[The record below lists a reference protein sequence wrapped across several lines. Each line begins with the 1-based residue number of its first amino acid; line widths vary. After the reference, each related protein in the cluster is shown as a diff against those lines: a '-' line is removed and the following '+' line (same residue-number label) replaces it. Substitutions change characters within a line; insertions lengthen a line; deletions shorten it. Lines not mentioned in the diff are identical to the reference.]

1 MNQLLST
8 MEKKGITTVRLI
20 ITDITGNPKSMIIPR
35 KSFEYARS
43 GIGIDGSSI
52 PGFTTVDKSDLIAVP
67 DVESAVFSQNEV
79 ILFCDI
85 YETKNKIPF
94 KGDPRYILKNIVGK
108 NTFLVKPELEFFL
121 LDGDDKTPIDSNGY
135 MDEGTGL
142 TIIKDVISS
151 LDIAVERIHH
161 ENGPGQY
168 EIELVMTPALK
179 ACDTIILLKEQ
190 LKKHAAKYGVICT
203 FMPKP
208 LFHEAGSGMHFHIL
222 WEEQGK
228 NTGKNKF
235 EDLNETA
242 QYFIGGLLTHARGI
256 TSVCNPI
263 INSYKRLVPNYEAP
277 VIIAWG
283 KGNRSTLV
291 RIPGSGKTRIEFRSP
306 DCSCNPYLALA
317 CIIAAGLDGVTK
329 KIKPP
334 PEVTE
339 NIFETGSNAQ
349 ALPLTLEEALLELE
363 NDPLIK
369 NVLGEHVLNKFVS
382 IKKAE
387 ISKYTTHISQWEL
400 DHYLNV

>member
-20 ITDITGNPKSMIIPR
+20 ITDITGHPKSMIIPR
-35 KSFEYARS
+35 KSLEEACS

-52 PGFTTVDKSDLIAVP
+52 LGFTTVDESDLIAVP
-67 DVESAVFSQNEV
+67 DAESAVFSQNEV
-79 ILFCDI
+79 ILFCDV
-85 YETKNKIPF
+85 YENENNTPF
-94 KGDPRYILKNIVGK
+94 EGDPRYILKKILKK
-108 NTFLVKPELEFFL
+108 NTFLVKPELEFFF
-121 LDGDDKTPIDSNGY
+121 LDGETLTPTPIDSHGY

-151 LDIAVERIHH
+151 LDIAVERFHH

-168 EIELVMTPALK
+168 EIEPVIAPALK

-190 LKKHAAKYGVICT
+190 LKKHAAKYGIICT

-222 WEEQGK
+222 WEESGK
-228 NTGKNKF
+228 NIF
-235 EDLNETA
+235 EGLTETA
-242 QYFIGGLLTHARGI
+242 QYFIGGLLTHAKGI
-256 TSVCNPI
+256 TPVCNPI

-306 DCSCNPYLALA
+306 DGSCNPYLALA

-339 NIFETGSNAQ
+339 NIFKTGSNAQ
-349 ALPLTLEEALLELE
+349 TLPVTLKEALSELE
-363 NDPLIK
+363 NDPLVLD
-369 NVLGEHVLNKFVS
+369 VLGEHTLNQFVS

-387 ISKYTTHISQWEL
+387 ISEYGTHISQWEI